1 MSDMEDLMDMIASDE
16 APSKVTDAIKD
27 ILFQKS
33 AEKVDDFKA
42 SVSTNMFNGITQ
54 TSEEEEEV

>member
-1 MSDMEDLMDMIASDE
+1 MEDLMDMIASDE

-54 TSEEEEEV
+54 TSEEEEV